1 MVDTPTHLFAIGERV
16 SLALSTLGRAEGGDV
31 FVVKARMPHVGTQLQ
46 YRVKAEGEPYE
57 RVVTEGQ
64 MTRFGLKE

>member
-1 MVDTPTHLFAIGERV
+1 MASTPTHLFAIGDRV
-16 SLALSTLGRAEGGDV
+16 SLALATLGRADGSDI

-64 MTRFGLKE
+64 LTRVGLR